1 MWRLFEAGRPR
12 IDFGVTPHLGASRA
26 NGQAMLDITEIA
38 MFAAVG
44 LVFALGLI
52 ALCRWSGAP
61 AQRIAAYALIAL
73 SFLYVG
79 FAFRAEEPGPW
90 VGFEMTGVAVFGTL
104 AGMSIIG
111 SPWWVAAGFALH
123 PLYAIYIHY
132 IGAGAL
138 FAPAPFVIANAAF
151 DVATALFVVYA
162 ALRGASKK
170 TTAAATPA
178 TPQRKLAARSQHRSQ
193 SRDAGGQA

>member
-1 MWRLFEAGRPR
+1 
-12 IDFGVTPHLGASRA
+12 
-26 NGQAMLDITEIA
+26 MLDTTEIA
-38 MFAAVG
+38 IFAAVG
-44 LVFALGLI
+44 LVFALGLM

-90 VGFEMTGVAVFGTL
+90 VGVEMTGVAVFGTL

-111 SPWWVAAGFALH
+111 APWWVVAGFALH
-123 PLYAIYIHY
+123 PFYAIYFHY
-132 IGAGAL
+132 IGAGSQ

-151 DVATALFVVYA
+151 DVLTALFVAFA
-162 ALRGASKK
+162 ALRGARKK
-170 TTAAATPA
+170 AATMAEAPA
-178 TPQRKLAARSQHRSQ
+178 PQRKLAARSQHRAP
-193 SRDAGGQA
+193 SRDAGGPA

>member
-1 MWRLFEAGRPR
+1 
-12 IDFGVTPHLGASRA
+12 
-26 NGQAMLDITEIA
+26 MLDTTEIA
-38 MFAAVG
+38 IFAAVG
-44 LVFALGLI
+44 LVFALGLV

-79 FAFRAEEPGPW
+79 FAFRAEEPGAW

-111 SPWWVAAGFALH
+111 SPWWVVAGFALH
-123 PLYAIYIHY
+123 PLYAIYFHY
-132 IGAGAL
+132 VGAASQ

-151 DVATALFVVYA
+151 DVATALFVAYA
-162 ALRGASKK
+162 ALRGARKK
-170 TTAAATPA
+170 APTASATSAPQ
-178 TPQRKLAARSQHRSQ
+178 QRKLAGRSQHRSE
-193 SRDAGGQA
+193 SRDAGGPA